1 MKLLV
6 INIYSYNW
14 WEVLSFII
22 GLELAALL
30 VAIILVKVWSG
41 NSLRR
46 GWRKKKRPSSNG
58 YKSGLA

>member
-1 MKLLV
+1 M
-6 INIYSYNW
+6 NIYNYNW

-22 GLELAALL
+22 ILELAALL
-30 VAIILVKVWSG
+30 MAVVLVKVWAG

-46 GWRKKKRPSSNG
+46 GWRKKKRPSSSG